1 MEPNVTSDADKE
13 PLSIGHQETITQ
25 YPKEE
30 SLVFGRSEY
39 AKKDFWNERFK
50 S

>member
-1 MEPNVTSDADKE
+1 MEPNSSDSQPESVKSSDDTSTDPQD
-13 PLSIGHQETITQ
+13 TT
-25 YPKEE
+25 EE